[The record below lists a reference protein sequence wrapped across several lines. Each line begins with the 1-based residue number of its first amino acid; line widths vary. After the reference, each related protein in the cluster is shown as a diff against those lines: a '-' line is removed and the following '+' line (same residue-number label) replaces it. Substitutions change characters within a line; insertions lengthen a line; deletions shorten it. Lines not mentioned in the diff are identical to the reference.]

1 MMFMLGGSIPTG
13 RGIGKLFRKV
23 GRLAYNLR
31 MRLSY
36 VTSHALRYFLAV
48 LLVAVVTAAF
58 FTMREALETSIIA
71 LLYLLP
77 VVLITVLWVG
87 AAAWHHH
94 CRAGLLCLQLLLHQ
108 TVLHAGRAPGR

>member
-1 MMFMLGGSIPTG
+1 
-13 RGIGKLFRKV
+13 
-23 GRLAYNLR
+23 

-77 VVLITVLWVG
+77 VVLITVLWG
-87 AAAWHHH
+87 LRPGITTAALAFF
-94 CRAGLLCLQLLLHQ
+94 AFNY
-108 TVLHAGRAPGR
+108 